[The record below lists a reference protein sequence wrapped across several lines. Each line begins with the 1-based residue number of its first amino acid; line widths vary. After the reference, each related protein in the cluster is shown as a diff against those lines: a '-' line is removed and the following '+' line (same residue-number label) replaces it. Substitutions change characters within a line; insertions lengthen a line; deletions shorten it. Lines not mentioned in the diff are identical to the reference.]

1 MCEMHREAR
10 AKVGER
16 ADVRLRIH
24 DASRLE
30 WVAELPL
37 PQRGEEELELEL
49 SAEVPVHIWTE
60 HDHWERLQVMARL
73 SSPCEEPPNDV
84 PATVDEL
91 RRATLAA
98 VHRFK
103 DARDRLERELLRA
116 ASPFTKTAL
125 PDVAVEIRA
134 QVERALRDLQAERD
148 QLSRQGRRDPAE
160 VSRERA
166 LAAEFLSNHAL
177 EFLSTA
183 QRSIDEKLCGPHAHH
198 RTAYEGDAALLRP
211 FLAGR
216 LAEELA
222 YRNTRGFVRPDDTDP
237 WQLERYVSRAS
248 LLKKHFQEVLFLD
261 METERSDQRYRN
273 WFGVAAASLA
283 ALWAFPLGFL
293 LTGSGGSTGLGLGV
307 STTIALLVL
316 SYAVKDRIKEVVR
329 AWLAAR
335 VATDYAGRLTT
346 LVAPPR
352 LLGSPLKM
360 ARMRESFFVTREQR
374 PDPLHPDI
382 GPMRPVVRL
391 RYLLRGTVEGEP
403 RLAWHGHER
412 MKLVFRYDLSPLFT
426 RLDDPIKQVPVLA
439 EDGRTMR
446 FAEAARCYR
455 LPVRL
460 TLRHRGVVHAREGIL
475 VAHKLGLERIE
486 QPVVPAGND
495 SEPVPSPEGP
505 APLASIPWGTLRR
518 R

>member
-1 MCEMHREAR
+1 MCEMRREDE
-10 AKVGER
+10 AKIGER
-16 ADVRLRIH
+16 ADLRLRIH
-24 DASRLE
+24 DASRVE

-37 PQRGEEELELEL
+37 PQRGEQELELEL
-49 SAEVPVHIWTE
+49 SAEVPEHVWTD
-60 HDHWERLQVMARL
+60 HDQWERLQLMARL

-103 DARDRLERELLRA
+103 DARERLERELQRA
-116 ASPFTKTAL
+116 ASPFTKAPV
-125 PDVAVEIRA
+125 PDLAAAVRA
-134 QVERALRDLQAERD
+134 AVERALLELDTERE
-148 QLSRQGRRDPAE
+148 QLARQRRHDSADVE
-160 VSRERA
+160 RERE
-166 LAAEFLSNHAL
+166 LAGEFLSNHAID
-177 EFLSTA
+177 FLSTA
-183 QRSIDEKLCGPHAHH
+183 QRSIDDTLCAPHAHH
-198 RTAYEGDAALLRP
+198 RSAYEADAALLRP
-211 FLAGR
+211 FLAER
-216 LAEELA
+216 LAAELA
-222 YRNTRGFVRPDDTDP
+222 YRDAHGFVRPDDADP

-261 METERSDQRYRN
+261 METERSEKRYRN

-293 LTGSGGSTGLGLGV
+293 LTGSGGTTGLGLGV
-307 STTIALLVL
+307 SSTIALLVL
-316 SYAVKDRIKEVVR
+316 SYAVKDRIKESVR
-329 AWLAAR
+329 AWLSAR
-335 VATDYAGRLTT
+335 VATDYAGRITT
-346 LVAPPR
+346 LSAPAR
-352 LLGSPLKM
+352 LLGTPLKL

-382 GPMRPVVRL
+382 GPLRPVVRL
-391 RYLLRGTVEGEP
+391 RYLLRGSVEGEP

-426 RLDDPIKQVPVLA
+426 RLDDPIKRVPVLA
-439 EDGRTMR
+439 ADGRTMR

-460 TLRHRGVVHAREGIL
+460 TLRYRGVEHERAGIL

-486 QPVVPAGND
+486 PPVRVAGNAP
-495 SEPVPSPEGP
+495 EPAPAPEGP